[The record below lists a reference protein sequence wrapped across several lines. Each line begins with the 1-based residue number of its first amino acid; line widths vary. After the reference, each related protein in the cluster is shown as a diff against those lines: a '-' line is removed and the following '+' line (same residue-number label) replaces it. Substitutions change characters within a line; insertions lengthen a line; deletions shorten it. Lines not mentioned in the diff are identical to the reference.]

1 MSINAHTKTFPC
13 ACTDLGIPK
22 VGKVKE
28 KEELKIMFIW
38 GKFLFDVILDRGI
51 FTYLKNKK
59 LLIWI
64 VNREFNIFIFQLEQY
79 TIL

>member
-1 MSINAHTKTFPC
+1 
-13 ACTDLGIPK
+13 
-22 VGKVKE
+22 
-28 KEELKIMFIW
+28 MFTW
-38 GKFLFDVILDRGI
+38 GEFLFDLILDRGI